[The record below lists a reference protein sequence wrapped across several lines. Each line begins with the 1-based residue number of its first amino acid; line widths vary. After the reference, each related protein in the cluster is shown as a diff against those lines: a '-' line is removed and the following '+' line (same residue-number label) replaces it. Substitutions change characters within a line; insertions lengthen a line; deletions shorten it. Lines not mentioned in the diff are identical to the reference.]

1 MVVYRVGDKKIPGQ
15 ECTTPASDV
24 TKAPASSMGKGSM
37 LTVAVR

>member
-1 MVVYRVGDKKIPGQ
+1 VGDKKILGL

-24 TKAPASSMGKGSM
+24 TKAPARRMGKGSM